1 MCKEELEKQ
10 RQFNAELKLNLTRLM
25 VDNKDNQYQQELCE
39 LKTVVQQKDEQIIK
53 LKYENQD
60 ITNREA
66 DLREKN
72 ASLAKQLEEQKV
84 MYQK

>member
-72 ASLAKQLEEQKV
+72 ASLAKQLEEQKI